1 MEINK
6 SKRLL
11 MGFIILI
18 VICLNLFLLNEVIQD
33 SKTQK
38 TFEKNILLEHK

>member
-1 MEINK
+1 MEIYK

-18 VICLNLFLLNEVIQD
+18 VICLNIILLNHVTQD

-38 TFEKNILLEHK
+38 TFEKNILLRK